1 MNTPQRLAQYVQP
14 NLPEARIAHQWA
26 KISNASYRQ
35 SRYRTQLVPVFAV
48 SLALCVLAIGGWK
61 WLHMAS
67 PTALNGTAVESGASG
82 TQSVTLPDGSHVEL
96 SPSSRLVIDEYSQA
110 RVLLTLEKGKA
121 AFQVAHQTRRPFD
134 IHAADVDV
142 SVIGTRFVV
151 ALGQATAPSTVTVQ
165 VEQGKVTV
173 RNRGASP
180 DDRILA
186 AGQSWTSGSDSSSA
200 PPKSPDVA
208 TPPDEHASEPPGPE
222 TASPAESSGA
232 AHPAPGSMATAVKS
246 SSESPKELFEL
257 AEMSRINGKLRDSA
271 DALNRLRR
279 TYRSDPRAG
288 LAAFELGRMRMDIFG
303 DLSGS
308 VDALRDAIQLSP
320 SASFREDAE
329 SRLVQLYNRQGN
341 FTACQ
346 AAKSEYLNHFPHGAA
361 NKVVSRLCE
370 H

>member
-1 MNTPQRLAQYVQP
+1 MTTPQRLAQYVQP

-26 KISNASYRQ
+26 KISNANYRRG
-35 SRYRTQLVPVFAV
+35 RYRTHLVPIFAV

-61 WLHMAS
+61 WLHAAS
-67 PTALNGTAVESGASG
+67 ATALNGTAVESGASG

-96 SPSSRLVIDEYSQA
+96 GPSSRLVIDEYSGV

-121 AFQVAHQTRRPFD
+121 AFDVAHQTKRPFE
-134 IHAADVDV
+134 IHAADIYV
-142 SVIGTRFVV
+142 SVVGTRFSVT
-151 ALGQATAPSTVTVQ
+151 LGQPAATPTVTVQ

-173 RNRGASP
+173 RNRQASP

-186 AGQSWTSGSDSSSA
+186 AGQSWTSGADPRLA
-200 PPKSPDVA
+200 PTNSPDVA
-208 TPPDEHASEPPGPE
+208 ATPDDHASETPAPE
-222 TASPAESSGA
+222 TVSTAEPSGTARPAA
-232 AHPAPGSMATAVKS
+232 GSATAVKS
-246 SSESPKELFEL
+246 SNESPKELFEL

-271 DALNRLRR
+271 DALNKLRR

-320 SASFREDAE
+320 GATFREDAE
-329 SRLVQLYNRQGN
+329 SRLVQVYNRQGN

-361 NKVVSRLCE
+361 NRVVSRLCE